1 MDKKITLIGLMI
13 TLVTTFL
20 FALFLLIDFKI
31 GYFFVCIILAIGYIM
46 MTAGLT
52 SNVEKDKSL
61 KSLALGFG
69 AIYAVLIFIVYFT
82 QVTVVNKGN
91 ASAEVLEILD
101 YSNMNLMFYLDLLG
115 YGIMALSTLFLGL
128 TIKADD
134 RMTKIFKILLIV
146 HGLFFLP
153 CLIMPMT
160 PLMDK
165 KEGSSSNGGVIAL
178 EFWCLYFMVLCVF
191 GIIGLI
197 RKKESNIVEEYD
209 KENNKK

>member
-1 MDKKITLIGLMI
+1 MDKKITLIGLII

-20 FALFLLIDFKI
+20 FALFLLIDFKM

-91 ASAEVLEILD
+91 AEAEVLEVLD
-101 YSNMNLMFYLDLLG
+101 YGNMNLMFYLDILG
-115 YGIMALSTLFLGL
+115 YGIMALSTFFLGL
-128 TIKADD
+128 TIKTDD
-134 RMTKIFKILLIV
+134 KASKVFKILLMV

-178 EFWCLYFMVLCVF
+178 ELWCLYFIVLCVF
-191 GIIGLI
+191 GLI
-197 RKKESNIVEEYD
+197 SVLKKKKVYD
-209 KENNKK
+209 

>member
-1 MDKKITLIGLMI
+1 MNKKITLIGLII

-20 FALFLLIDFKI
+20 FALFLLIDFKM

-52 SNVEKDKSL
+52 SDVEKDKSL

-91 ASAEVLEILD
+91 AEAEVLEVLD
-101 YSNMNLMFYLDLLG
+101 YGNMNLMFYLDILG
-115 YGIMALSTLFLGL
+115 YGIMALSTFFLGL
-128 TIKADD
+128 TIKTDD
-134 RMTKIFKILLIV
+134 RMTKTFKILLMV
-146 HGLFFLP
+146 HGLFFIP

-165 KEGSSSNGGVIAL
+165 KEGSSSDGGVIAL
-178 EFWCLYFMVLCVF
+178 EFWCLYFIVLCAF
-191 GIIGLI
+191 GLI
-197 RKKESNIVEEYD
+197 SVLKKKKVYD
-209 KENNKK
+209 

>member
-1 MDKKITLIGLMI
+1 MDKKITLIGLII

-20 FALFLLIDFKI
+20 FALFLLIDFKM

-69 AIYAVLIFIVYFT
+69 AIYAVIIFIVYFT

-91 ASAEVLEILD
+91 AEAEVLEVLD
-101 YSNMNLMFYLDLLG
+101 YGNMNLMFYLDILG
-115 YGIMALSTLFLGL
+115 YGIMALSTFFLGL

-134 RMTKIFKILLIV
+134 RMTKTFKILLMV
-146 HGLFFLP
+146 HGLFFVP

-165 KEGSSSNGGVIAL
+165 KEGSSSMGGVIAL
-178 EFWCLYFMVLCVF
+178 EFWCLYFIVLCAF
-191 GIIGLI
+191 GLI
-197 RKKESNIVEEYD
+197 SVLKKKKVYD
-209 KENNKK
+209 

>member
-1 MDKKITLIGLMI
+1 M
-13 TLVTTFL
+13 
-20 FALFLLIDFKI
+20 

-52 SNVEKDKSL
+52 SNVEKEKSL

-69 AIYAVLIFIVYFT
+69 VIYAVLIFIVYFT

-91 ASAEVLEILD
+91 APAEVLEVLD
-101 YSNMNLMFYLDLLG
+101 YGNMNLMFYLDLLG
-115 YGIMALSTLFLGL
+115 YGIMALSTFFLGL
-128 TIKADD
+128 TIKSDD
-134 RMTKIFKILLIV
+134 RINKTFKILLIV

-165 KEGSSSNGGVIAL
+165 KEGPQSNGGVIAL
-178 EFWCLYFMVLCVF
+178 EFWCLYFIVLCIF
-191 GIIGLI
+191 GLLSIL
-197 RKKESNIVEEYD
+197 KKEKNVESL
-209 KENNKK
+209 